1 MGVYMIFN
9 SQQFMVLFA
18 ITYVLFL
25 LFRNNVNIRNGIL
38 LVASYIFYGSWNW
51 HFLALILLSTGVDY
65 YVGIKIDETSP
76 TNPNRR
82 KHFILISI
90 IFNLGMLGIFKYYN
104 FFAASL
110 FDLFMSMGIYLD
122 PITLDVILPVGI
134 SFYTFQTLSY
144 SIDIYREKLKP
155 TRNLLTFATFVAFFP
170 QLVAGPIERASNLL
184 PQLSAPIQL
193 TPAKIHSALFL
204 ILWGYFKKVF
214 IADKVAQYVNV
225 AFSTTSV
232 NTDVP
237 VIVAIIAFSIQIY
250 CDFSGYTDIARG
262 IARLMG
268 IELMVNFRLPYFAL
282 SPSDFWNRWHISL
295 STWLR
300 DYLYIPLGGNKKGQW
315 KTYRNLM
322 ITMLL
327 GGLWHGAAWNFV
339 LWGGYHGLL
348 LILYRIIGKTSKMR
362 SVKKQ
367 LPTFSIVAQW
377 FLMISFTLYG
387 WLLFRAESVDQIL
400 VMTKQIFSSDIY
412 DGTALLDVSIHAL
425 PLLIMQIAQVRSKDL
440 LMMTKQKLW
449 IQFTAS
455 IILLLLILIY
465 GHHETTEFIY
475 FQF

>member
-1 MGVYMIFN
+1 MIFN
-9 SQQFMVLFA
+9 SQQFMIFFVFVYILFS
-18 ITYVLFL
+18 
-25 LFRNNVNIRNGIL
+25 LFRNNVNLRNAIL
-38 LVASYIFYGSWNW
+38 LIASYVFYGSWNW

-65 YVGIKIDETSP
+65 YVGIKISEASP
-76 TNPNRR
+76 ANIKRR
-82 KHFILISI
+82 KCLIFISI
-90 IFNLGMLGIFKYYN
+90 LFNLGMLGVFKYFN
-104 FFAASL
+104 FFATSL
-110 FDLFMSMGIYLD
+110 FDFFSSMGIYLD
-122 PITLDVILPVGI
+122 PITLDVILPIGI

-144 SIDIYREKLKP
+144 SIDIYRGQLKP
-155 TRNLLTFATFVAFFP
+155 TYNLLTFATFVAFFP

-214 IADKVAQYVNV
+214 IADKVAQYVNI
-225 AFSTTSV
+225 AFDTSTV

-250 CDFSGYTDIARG
+250 CDFSGYSDIARG
-262 IARLMG
+262 ISRLLG

-300 DYLYIPLGGNKKGQW
+300 DYLYISLGGNRKGIW

-327 GGLWHGAAWNFV
+327 GGLWHGAAWHFV

-348 LILYRIIGKTSKMR
+348 LTIYRIIGKMSRARRTKRLYPS
-362 SVKKQ
+362 
-367 LPTFSIVAQW
+367 FSAVAQW
-377 FLMISFTLYG
+377 LLMTLFTLYG
-387 WLLFRAESVDQIL
+387 WLLFRAESVDQIIA
-400 VMTKQIFSSDIY
+400 MTGQIFNSQISNSLSLTQVI
-412 DGTALLDVSIHAL
+412 IHAS
-425 PLLIMQIAQVRSKDL
+425 PLLIMQIAQSKTKDL
-440 LMMTKQKLW
+440 LILTKQKLW
-449 IQFTAS
+449 IQFIIS
-455 IILLLLILIY
+455 IIFIFLILVY
-465 GHHETTEFIY
+465 GQHETTEFIY